1 MTADPTTGTPTGI
14 IGVRPLVAVQTFGIA
29 RLTSDPVALI
39 PGTFVAVTG
48 RGPKD
53 SNESGKTSFLAA
65 VSLLLGDPEWQ
76 ATGNG
81 IANTATLLFEPIVAG
96 ASAQLVGAADRGY
109 VVGLFA
115 EAGETQPH
123 TVWLQISSERPY
135 LQARHQPGIHLLTEG
150 DDGERHRAAPEFF
163 RQLGGR
169 PLGSGEYA
177 QHLYGRS
184 PKVLAYVAS
193 RGQVRSRPSLLK
205 LEAATYTPDRIG
217 EALLTLS
224 GRSSVLERDGQQRHE
239 LAVRRED
246 YNRAIT
252 QHDTDL
258 AREDQLLE
266 AVALREDLRTK
277 VGSALA
283 DQRSC
288 LARSVL
294 DAVARQRSAE
304 ALLPATHALLELAR
318 GTRRTLR
325 GERVAY
331 EDVRALESAVRAAG
345 EEHRQTQEAWRACQ
359 KDELTAERDLT
370 DAEADLVGLRE
381 LAGRHAGEPVT
392 VLTARLAAL
401 RDEVEDAR
409 VGQRIAEGDATNAEQ
424 ELAKAALGQAGRVG
438 ELITALGHV
447 GIDAAGLYD
456 RTEVDPSARDLWEA
470 VLHPWREAVCV
481 PRSALS
487 AAVDALRDHPG
498 AVLVASTA
506 VGIVGGDSSDS
517 PALPAGI
524 LSAPESARSFLTA
537 LSRQG
542 DWTGEP
548 PHASMPRLGVHVVG
562 AFPEPLLGREAICA
576 HLRSLRDAALKRMT
590 DLSTLLSGLATR
602 IGVTEAQLA
611 CAVAVESMPAAIA
624 KHDAVLRTLTAIR
637 AALPDLK
644 KRTDT
649 AADLVTT
656 AKAAVASREQRIL
669 ALDRDIASTDKEIK
683 ELEERLTV
691 LTGSAG
697 TEQTARAIGLFGGD
711 EETARTE
718 LGWPAVWLP
727 EGHAELL
734 TEAPTPLT
742 AASPGPPAE
751 YRSAADLRRT
761 VVGTVDVCRTVL
773 RVEARTKG
781 YPTHALARAAE
792 MHEAAP
798 DVRTQPTLRALAD
811 WLDDTADADAAAE
824 SEIATLRQTRQ
835 RQQDFIA
842 SSVDKLGEQLQNTQA
857 VIIQRVSIALDSIA
871 TALNRLDR
879 GSQGFGADLTYRI
892 DPPAGA
898 DHHWRCSVTPRWR
911 RNPNGP
917 LLSYDTVTNTAQ
929 EKLFSINLVLAALL
943 AAPHPQGRVL
953 ILDELGDSLGKEHR
967 REVLSAISSVAT
979 EYGITVLGTCQD
991 TILKDAA
998 PVCGEILYF
1007 HYPSKSEYLNLPTRM
1022 YGFDENSLRVELTAE
1037 RLLRHPG

>member
-1 MTADPTTGTPTGI
+1 MTTDPATRTPTGI
-14 IGVRPLVAVQTFGIA
+14 IGARPLVAVQTFGIA
-29 RLTSDPVALI
+29 RLTSDPIALI

-81 IANTATLLFEPIVAG
+81 TANTATLLFEPIVAG

-115 EAGETQPH
+115 EAGKARPH
-123 TVWLQISSERPY
+123 TVWLQISSDRPH
-135 LQARHQPGIHLLTEG
+135 LQARHQPGVHLLTEG
-150 DDGERHRAAPEFF
+150 DDDERHRAATEFF

-169 PLGSGEYA
+169 PLGSSEYA

-224 GRSSVLERDGQQRHE
+224 GRSSVLERDRQQRRE
-239 LAVRRED
+239 LADRRGD
-246 YNRAIT
+246 YARALT
-252 QHDTDL
+252 QHDIDL

-277 VGSALA
+277 LGSALA

-294 DAVARQRSAE
+294 DAVARQRSAK
-304 ALLPATHALLELAR
+304 ALTPATHALLKSAR
-318 GTRRTLR
+318 DTLGVLR

-331 EDVRALESAVRAAG
+331 EDVRALESAVHTAG
-345 EEHRQTQEAWRACQ
+345 DEHQQAQEAWLACQ
-359 KDELTAERDLT
+359 KDELAAERDLI
-370 DAEADLVGLRE
+370 DAETDLIRLRE
-381 LAGRHAGEPVT
+381 LADRHAGEPVI
-392 VLTARLAAL
+392 VLMARLATL
-401 RDEVEDAR
+401 RDEKENAR
-409 VGQRIAEGDATNAEQ
+409 VGQRIAERDAALAEQ
-424 ELAKAALGQAGRVG
+424 ELAKATQGQAGRVG
-438 ELITALGHV
+438 ELIAALGHA

-470 VLHPWREAVCV
+470 ALHPWREAVCV

-487 AAVDALRDHPG
+487 AAVKALRDHPG
-498 AVLVASTA
+498 AVLVTSPA
-506 VGIVGGDSSDS
+506 VGTAGADSSDS
-517 PALPAGI
+517 PALPVGI
-524 LSAPESARSFLTA
+524 LSAPDSARGFLTT
-537 LSRQG
+537 LSSQG
-542 DWTGEP
+542 DWTGTP
-548 PHASMPRLGVHVVG
+548 PHASMDGLGIHVVG
-562 AFPEPLLGREAICA
+562 AFPEPVLGREAICA
-576 HLRSLRDAALKRMT
+576 HLRDLRDAALTRMT
-590 DLSTLLSGLATR
+590 DLSSLLSGLTTR
-602 IGVTEAQLA
+602 ISVTEAQLA
-611 CAVAVESMPAAIA
+611 CATAVESLPGAIA
-624 KHDAVLRTLTAIR
+624 KHDAALHSLTTIR
-637 AALPDLK
+637 AALPGLK
-644 KRTDT
+644 KQTDT

-656 AKAAVASREQRIL
+656 AKAAVASREQRIA
-669 ALDRDIASTDKEIK
+669 ALDRDIAGADKEIK

-691 LTGSAG
+691 LAGSAG
-697 TEQTARAIGLFGGD
+697 TEQIARAIGLFGGD

-727 EGHAELL
+727 ENHAELL
-734 TEAPTPLT
+734 TEAPPPST
-742 AASPGPPAE
+742 AASPEQPVE
-751 YRSAADLRRT
+751 CRSAADLHQA
-761 VVGTVDVCRTVL
+761 VVSTVDVCRTVL

-811 WLDDTADADAAAE
+811 WLDDKADADAAAD
-824 SEIATLRQTRQ
+824 SEIAALRQARQ
-835 RQQDFIA
+835 REQDFIA
-842 SSVDKLGEQLQNTQA
+842 SSVDKLDEELQHTQA
-857 VIIQRVSIALDSIA
+857 VIIQRVSSALDSIA

-879 GSQGFGADLTYRI
+879 GSQGFGADLKYRI
-892 DPPAGA
+892 DPPTGA

-1022 YGFDENSLRVELTAE
+1022 YGFDEDSLRVELTAE
-1037 RLLRHPG
+1037 QLLRHSG